1 MLVTIVAGSLC
12 KRHAVTRPLSGIGL
26 RPLVGMWFQVQC
38 PPLIGVLP
46 NFRSRYYYAIG
57 HQRVFSLGG
66 WSRRIRTHFHV
77 LSPTQEFH
85 SLQSGVGYG
94 AFTRCGRSFQTVH
107 LPDWILPWS
116 YNPERRGLSVWAGP
130 RSLAATDGITV
141 VFSSSRYLDVSVP
154 WVGSGIRGSEL
165 V

>member
-1 MLVTIVAGSLC
+1 MQKA
-12 KRHAVTRPLSGIGL
+12 RRQAFPLRGIAL

-77 LSPTQEFH
+77 LSPTQESH

-116 YNPERRGLSVWAGP
+116 YNPQRRGLQVWAGP

-154 WVGSGIRGSEL
+154 WVGSGITGSVL